1 MVKLSPTALFSLDC
15 GGAFVSAVMLLWVL
29 PAIQSLIGMPTAALL
44 MLGAAPAV
52 YMLYDISV
60 LSFVSA
66 IRPLHIYLIAT
77 ANGLYTLV
85 SSIFLVIHWEQ
96 LMPLGVT
103 YFVLEL
109 LILIGLVG
117 YQITCA
123 RAYSTAEVSKL

>member
-1 MVKLSPTALFSLDC
+1 
-15 GGAFVSAVMLLWVL
+15 
-29 PAIQSLIGMPTAALL
+29 

-52 YMLYDISV
+52 YMLYDIYV
-60 LSFVSA
+60 LGFVSA

-77 ANGLYTLV
+77 ANSLYTLV

-96 LMPLGVT
+96 LTPLGVT

-117 YQITCA
+117 YQITWA
-123 RAYSTAEVSKL
+123 RAYSTAEVSKF